1 MDKTMKIRTGI
12 IAISLALMCASIQA
26 QPRQHTRRGHGV
38 TTIIVKPAA
47 KGHGVKRTDRKDR
60 LAMAVAHLR
69 TNRFLTVKKYAKMTG
84 LTHATAEAELE
95 IFAADRCNPVV
106 RALKGKKKIY
116 TMLG

>member
-1 MDKTMKIRTGI
+1 MDTTTKIRTGI
-12 IAISLALMCASIQA
+12 IAISLALVCTSVQT
-26 QPRQHTRRGHGV
+26 QPRQHARRSHGV

-47 KGHGVKRTDRKDR
+47 KGHGVKRPDRKDR

-84 LTHATAEAELE
+84 LTYATAEAELE
-95 IFAADRCNPVV
+95 AFSADRRNPVV